1 MNHADIPSPIR
12 GRLTLVVVSA
22 LLATALTGCSR
33 RTLEITSE
41 PSGALVWVN
50 DVELGRTPLK
60 ASFQHYGE
68 YDVLLRKDGFEP
80 LRTHKTAYTP
90 LHQRPP
96 LDLVTAPL
104 PIENT
109 TSWHFTLEPSKES
122 TLPKAQ
128 LESELT
134 ARADELRKQ
143 IEPAEAAPAQK

>member
-1 MNHADIPSPIR
+1 MP
-12 GRLTLVVVSA
+12 LA
-22 LLATALTGCSR
+22 LLAVALTGCSR

-68 YDVLLRKDGFEP
+68 YDVLLRKDGYEP

-122 TLPKAQ
+122 TLPKQQ

-143 IEPAEAAPAQK
+143 IEPPDAPTPTPTPAPTPTAAPK

>member
-1 MNHADIPSPIR
+1 MLKQSLNPIPLRVLR
-12 GRLTLVVVSA
+12 GAVSCALVA
-22 LLATALTGCSR
+22 ITLTGCSR

-60 ASFQHYGE
+60 ASFLHYGE
-68 YDVLLRKDGFEP
+68 YDVLLRKDGYEP

-96 LDLVTAPL
+96 LDLITAPF
-104 PIENT
+104 PIENE

-122 TLPKAQ
+122 TLAKEQ

-143 IEPAEAAPAQK
+143 IDPAEATPK

>member
-1 MNHADIPSPIR
+1 MP
-12 GRLTLVVVSA
+12 LA
-22 LLATALTGCSR
+22 LLAVALTGCSR

-122 TLPKAQ
+122 TLAKEQ

-143 IEPAEAAPAQK
+143 VEPPEAASK

>member
-1 MNHADIPSPIR
+1 M
-12 GRLTLVVVSA
+12 
-22 LLATALTGCSR
+22 
-33 RTLEITSE
+33 EITSE

-60 ASFQHYGE
+60 ASFLHYGE
-68 YDVLLRKDGFEP
+68 YDVLLRKEGYEP

-96 LDLVTAPL
+96 LDLMTSPF
-104 PIENT
+104 PIESE
-109 TSWHFTLEPSKES
+109 TSWHFTLEPSKET

-143 IEPAEAAPAQK
+143 IDPPEAAK